1 MPQPQTFGKK
11 PTIAEDEDTVYV
23 RSVKLDREEE
33 KFLQDIKKQTGEL
46 TLSVSLGGKF
56 YHTEIQFAPDQA
68 REGDTTIRIVD
79 RQNRSFSIIARVDT
93 KKAGLRIVFFCENV
107 LICNTEQRLSFY
119 Y

>member
-1 MPQPQTFGKK
+1 MDSKMPQPQTFGKK

-56 YHTEIQFAPDQA
+56 YHTEIQFAPD
-68 REGDTTIRIVD
+68 
-79 RQNRSFSIIARVDT
+79 
-93 KKAGLRIVFFCENV
+93 
-107 LICNTEQRLSFY
+107 
-119 Y
+119 